1 MIYLLRHG
9 LDDERFIGGWS
20 DVDLLPEGIEQVN
33 ETLDKMLEQG
43 IKIEKII
50 VSDVLRAKTTAEL
63 VLKKYPDIKDYQVS
77 EMFREQNKGIL
88 NGMPIEQAD
97 RDYKE
102 YRGKNVQV
110 DTVYPEGESLLDL
123 YRRIKECLNEILALE
138 DNTLIVTHRGVINML
153 YFILN
158 DIEINMDKKQF
169 GVTHASLH
177 ELDSKVL
184 SIRKVI

>member
-9 LDDERFIGGWS
+9 LDDENFIGGWS
-20 DVDLLPEGIEQVN
+20 EVDLVPEGIEQVN
-33 ETLDKMLEQG
+33 NTLDKMIKEG
-43 IKIEKII
+43 IQIDKII

-63 VLKKYPDIKDYQVS
+63 VLSKYPNLDRYEVNT
-77 EMFREQNKGIL
+77 MFREQNKGIL
-88 NGMPIEQAD
+88 NGMPIDVAD
-97 RDYKE
+97 KEYPE
-102 YRGKNVQV
+102 YRGKNVQI
-110 DTVYPEGESLLDL
+110 DTIYPEGESLLDL
-123 YRRIKECLNEILALE
+123 YKRIKENLNEILALD

-158 DIEINMDKKQF
+158 NVELNMDKKQF

-177 ELDSKVL
+177 ELDKKVL

>member
-9 LDDERFIGGWS
+9 LDDENFIGGWS
-20 DVDLLPEGIEQVN
+20 EVDLIPEGKDQVR
-33 ETLDKMLEQG
+33 ETLDKMIELG
-43 IKIEKII
+43 IDVEKVI

-63 VLKKYPDIKDYQVS
+63 VLEKYPDLESYEINK
-77 EMFREQNKGIL
+77 MFREQSKGIL
-88 NGMPIEQAD
+88 NGMAVELAD
-97 RDYKE
+97 RDYPE
-102 YRGKNVQV
+102 YRGKNVQI

-123 YRRIKECLNEILALE
+123 YKRIKENLEDILALE
-138 DNTLIVTHRGVINML
+138 DNTLVVTHRGVINML

-158 DIEINMDKKQF
+158 DIPLDMDKKQF

-177 ELDSKVL
+177 ELNKKKL

>member
-33 ETLDKMLEQG
+33 ATLDKMKELG
-43 IKIEKII
+43 IDIEKVI

-63 VLKKYPDIKDYQVS
+63 VLRKYPNITSYEVNT
-77 EMFREQNKGIL
+77 MFREQNKGLL
-88 NGMPIEQAD
+88 NGMDTSIAD
-97 RDYKE
+97 RDYPE
-102 YRGKNVQV
+102 YRGKNVKI

-123 YRRIKECLNEILALE
+123 YKRIKENLEEILSLD

-158 DIEINMDKKQF
+158 NQELDMDKKQF

-177 ELDSKVL
+177 ELNKKEK

>member
-33 ETLDKMLEQG
+33 NTLDKMKSLG
-43 IKIEKII
+43 ISVEKIL
-50 VSDVLRAKTTAEL
+50 VSDVLRAKTTADL
-63 VLKKYPDIKDYQVS
+63 VLAKYSSISSYEVNTI
-77 EMFREQNKGIL
+77 FNEQNKGLL
-88 NGMPIEQAD
+88 NGMPVEIAD
-97 RDYKE
+97 RDYPK
-102 YRGKNVQV
+102 YRGKNVQI

-123 YRRIKECLNEILALE
+123 YKRIKECLNEILSLD

-158 DIEINMDKKQF
+158 EQELDMDKKQF

-177 ELDSKVL
+177 ELNKKEK